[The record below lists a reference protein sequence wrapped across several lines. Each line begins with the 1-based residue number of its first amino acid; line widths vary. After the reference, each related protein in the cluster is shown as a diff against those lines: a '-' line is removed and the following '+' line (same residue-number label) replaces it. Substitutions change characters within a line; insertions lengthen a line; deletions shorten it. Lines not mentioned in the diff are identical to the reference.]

1 MDSIQRTLCT
11 IPKIFVFKVPPL
23 KGGRGFRAKEWDQTP
38 IWTGR
43 LRIVAQGTKCAILL
57 EHIDNTGLFATCP
70 IKSAKTV
77 EQVVDSSRY
86 YVLRIESS
94 KGKAAIIGIGFEQ
107 RSQAFDFKAA
117 IQDFQTQE
125 KAEEQMAAIDSSIQI
140 DYSLP
145 ADGKI
150 QVNLVGKMKAKRDKE
165 NKDDEDDDDDGGDP
179 FSFAPPPSSE
189 GSKKSKKKKKKKKH
203 KSKHKDKGNDSDD
216 EKKGISSPGGS
227 GVEVDDILGFGN
239 FSMDSSPKPKASKSS
254 PKASKSSSKS
264 GGGDWE
270 AF

>member
-150 QVNLVGKMKAKRDKE
+150 QVNLVGKMRAKMDKE
-165 NKDDEDDDDDGGDP
+165 NKDDEDDDGGDP